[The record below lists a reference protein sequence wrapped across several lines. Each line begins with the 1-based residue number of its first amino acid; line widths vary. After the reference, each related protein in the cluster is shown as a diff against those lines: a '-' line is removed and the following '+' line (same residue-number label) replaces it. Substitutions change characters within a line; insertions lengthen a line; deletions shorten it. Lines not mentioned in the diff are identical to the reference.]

1 MHRPRFC
8 LIIALAI
15 APLWASAVSAEER
28 LAANPAELADAI
40 EAARSGDTIVMTDG
54 GKERKVREGEGKVP
68 GTLQEHMR
76 LHCSDL

>member
-40 EAARSGDTIVMTDG
+40 KAARSGDTIVMTDG